1 MATAA
6 TPCGDT
12 LFPKQSPVELEK
24 QYFAC
29 NGAFHISRQ
38 DAHKLEHN
46 TCQQNK
52 CKLWFNERQKHL
64 TSSSFGKVCKRKK
77 DINSIFLKSLF
88 EPRAFSTEA
97 TSYGISHEIQGK
109 KAYCDIKKNVHI
121 HDCGLVVN
129 PQFSFLGA
137 SPDGKI
143 CDELLCGVLEVK
155 CPYAARDMTVK
166 EAILKVKNFCLK
178 QEGEIILNPKHV
190 YYYQVQGQLM
200 ITGAPFCDFVVF
212 TKKDVH
218 IQRILP
224 DKNFM
229 SEMLL
234 TLAKFYAVHAMPF
247 LNLS

>member
-1 MATAA
+1 M
-6 TPCGDT
+6 
-12 LFPKQSPVELEK
+12 
-24 QYFAC
+24 
-29 NGAFHISRQ
+29 
-38 DAHKLEHN
+38 
-46 TCQQNK
+46 
-52 CKLWFNERQKHL
+52 
-64 TSSSFGKVCKRKK
+64 
-77 DINSIFLKSLF
+77 
-88 EPRAFSTEA
+88 
-97 TSYGISHEIQGK
+97 
-109 KAYCDIKKNVHI
+109 
-121 HDCGLVVN
+121 
-129 PQFSFLGA
+129 
-137 SPDGKI
+137 
-143 CDELLCGVLEVK
+143 
-155 CPYAARDMTVK
+155 K

-247 LNLS
+247 LNLHVS